1 MGPLKPQ
8 LSLYGK
14 VFVMR
19 LTLVLVKP
27 PTGYETE
34 FLLRVDAGE
43 VGLLALAVILG
54 VLPRFRR
61 LGLKLVAEV
70 PVQQVSVVAVR
81 VCSRASAQL
90 SRRRRQTACDDDG
103 MQTDL
108 GVRLAWG
115 SGRPSSHRCSPAS

>member
-1 MGPLKPQ
+1 MKRVSENNYNMGPLKPQ

-19 LTLVLVKP
+19 PTLVLVKP

-70 PVQQVSVVAVR
+70 PVQQVSVVAVG

-90 SRRRRQTACDDDG
+90 SHRRRHRQRVT
-103 MQTDL
+103 TTE
-108 GVRLAWG
+108 R
-115 SGRPSSHRCSPAS
+115 RPTWA

>member
-14 VFVMR
+14 GFVTR
-19 LTLVLVKP
+19 LTLVLMKP

-34 FLLRVDAGE
+34 FLLRYDAGE

-70 PVQQVSVVAVR
+70 PIKQVSVVAVG
-81 VCSRASAQL
+81 VCSRVSAQL
-90 SRRRRQTACDDDG
+90 SRGHRQRVTATEC
-103 MQTDL
+103 
-108 GVRLAWG
+108 
-115 SGRPSSHRCSPAS
+115 RPTWV

>member
-1 MGPLKPQ
+1 
-8 LSLYGK
+8 
-14 VFVMR
+14 MR

-34 FLLRVDAGE
+34 FLRIADAGE

-61 LGLKLVAEV
+61 LGLKLVAGV
-70 PVQQVSVVAVR
+70 LVQQVSVVAVG

-90 SRRRRQTACDDDG
+90 SRRHRHRQRVATTEC
-103 MQTDL
+103 
-108 GVRLAWG
+108 
-115 SGRPSSHRCSPAS
+115 RPTWV

>member
-27 PTGYETE
+27 LTGYETE
-34 FLLRVDAGE
+34 FILRVNAGE

-61 LGLKLVAEV
+61 LGLKPVAEV
-70 PVQQVSVVAVR
+70 PVKQVSVLTVG
-81 VCSRASAQL
+81 VCSRASVIRQT
-90 SRRRRQTACDDDG
+90 QTACDDDG
-103 MQTDL
+103 TQTDL